1 MFFDEKTRTPAVS
14 RMLENTITSGQ
25 VRELASHYKTADAE
39 LSKEIT
45 KIIIKKIMQY
55 RLSREYMA
63 TAVKQALDG
72 NLSPDSQQYKFIVAK
87 LKLGDLIK

>member
-1 MFFDEKTRTPAVS
+1 
-14 RMLENTITSGQ
+14 MLNSMYCT
-25 VRELASHYKTADAE
+25 
-39 LSKEIT
+39 
-45 KIIIKKIMQY
+45 IMQY
-55 RLSREYMA
+55 RLSPEYMA